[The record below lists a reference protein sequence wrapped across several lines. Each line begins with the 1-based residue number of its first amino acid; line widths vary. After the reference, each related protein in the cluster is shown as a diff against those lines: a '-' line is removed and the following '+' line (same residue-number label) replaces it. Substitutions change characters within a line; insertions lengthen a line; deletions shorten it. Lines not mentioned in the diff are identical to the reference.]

1 MNQRRSRRKRKRR
14 KLERERERERE
25 ANGREALRRR
35 KCRHLTT
42 GFKSHHVVRC
52 ILYLISARGSRK

>member
-14 KLERERERERE
+14 KLERERERE
-25 ANGREALRRR
+25 ANGREALRRK